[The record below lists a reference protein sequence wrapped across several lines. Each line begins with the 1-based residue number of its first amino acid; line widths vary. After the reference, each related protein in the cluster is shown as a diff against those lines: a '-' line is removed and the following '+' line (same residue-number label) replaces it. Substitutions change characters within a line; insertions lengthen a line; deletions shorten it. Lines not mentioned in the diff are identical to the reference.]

1 MLSKNIFFISVKS
14 NFNHASISQIIPF
27 WHESTTNITPSTVP
41 MEGIKYT
48 NKDVASKKNGDKS
61 LKEHQRS
68 MMVSQNLTFGIIYA
82 LF

>member
-1 MLSKNIFFISVKS
+1 
-14 NFNHASISQIIPF
+14 
-27 WHESTTNITPSTVP
+27 

-48 NKDVASKKNGDKS
+48 NKDVASKKNGDKF